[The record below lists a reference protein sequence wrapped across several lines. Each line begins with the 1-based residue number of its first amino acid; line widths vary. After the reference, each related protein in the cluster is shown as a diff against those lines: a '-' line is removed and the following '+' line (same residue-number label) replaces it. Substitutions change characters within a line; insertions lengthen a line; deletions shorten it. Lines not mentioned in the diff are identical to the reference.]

1 MPLVTTVLLAAAGC
15 LCFYYFC
22 LRYNRAERLRLNT
35 LLEERTTQLTYALE
49 EEQKALAGEIRAREA
64 AEEARR
70 IRTLFLSNI
79 SHEIRTPMNG
89 VIGMTSLLEQTELTS
104 EQRGYASI
112 IHSCGESLLNVINN
126 VIDLSTIESG
136 TIEMDQ
142 QECDLVSRIEETLT
156 VFRPRCRQAGIH
168 LHYEIEKEV
177 PLKIITDGNRLRQIL
192 INVIDNAARLTKKGE
207 IGIRVFVSQ
216 PTSSLSSSPAPPA
229 RPPQSF
235 PRTGGIEIG
244 FEIKDTGIGISGDPF
259 DNLGLTISDK
269 LIRLLNGHIRVATER
284 GKGSITTFTIFTH
297 HLV

>member
-15 LCFYYFC
+15 LCFYYFS
-22 LRYNRAERLRLNT
+22 LRYNRAERLRLST

-49 EEQKALAGEIRAREA
+49 EERKALAGEIRAREA

-70 IRTLFLSNI
+70 IRKLFLSNI

-104 EQRGYASI
+104 EQRGYAGI

-136 TIEMDQ
+136 TIEIAQ
-142 QECDLVSRIEETLT
+142 QECDLVSRIEETLA
-156 VFRPRCRQAGIH
+156 VFRPRCKQAGIH

-192 INVIDNAARLTKKGE
+192 TNIIDNAARLTKKGE
-207 IGIRVFVSQ
+207 IAIRVFVPPPTTHHSQ
-216 PTSSLSSSPAPPA
+216 PTKPL
-229 RPPQSF
+229 PQS
-235 PRTGGIEIG
+235 TIG

-269 LIRLLNGHIRVATER
+269 LIRLLNGHIQITTER
-284 GKGSITTFTIFTH
+284 GKGTITTFTVPVI
-297 HLV
+297 LA